1 MFAVVTSS
9 RAGGRK
15 SVLKSSESFD
25 TMERNC
31 SEVPGTILFGRVK
44 KLCGKPERVIKLFV
58 FGKKNRR
65 TILIRKSAVI
75 KTKTSQR
82 SQQQPLPHEWC
93 HINL

>member
-1 MFAVVTSS
+1 MFAAVTSS
-9 RAGGRK
+9 RAEGRK

-65 TILIRKSAVI
+65 TILIRKSAVNKFI
-75 KTKTSQR
+75 AINVVNSYL
-82 SQQQPLPHEWC
+82 LPHEW
-93 HINL
+93 LRT